1 MGKEDT
7 RRLKQIM
14 TSAGEEAKRLGNSKI
29 YPEHL
34 FLGLLK
40 LRSGRAIDI
49 LIDRKSTRLNSSH
62 PSSSRMPSSA

>member
-40 LRSGRAIDI
+40 LRSG
-49 LIDRKSTRLNSSH
+49 
-62 PSSSRMPSSA
+62 SRRIAGLANEYVES

>member
-29 YPEHL
+29 Y
-34 FLGLLK
+34 
-40 LRSGRAIDI
+40 RSICFWDC
-49 LIDRKSTRLNSSH
+49 
-62 PSSSRMPSSA
+62 

>member
-40 LRSGRAIDI
+40 LRSEGR
-49 LIDRKSTRLNSSH
+49 LIY
-62 PSSSRMPSSA
+62 